1 MSISPKNFGLP
12 PRTVL
17 EQLDDKTI
25 AIIIDRKSR
34 IIMADGKKIIEKANK
49 ITSSLPSI
57 SVALKTSAPVC
68 SKTAKLLESNGI
80 ALIPLP

>member
-1 MSISPKNFGLP
+1 MSISPRDFDLP

-17 EQLDDKTI
+17 EQLDEQTI

-34 IIMADGKKIIEKANK
+34 IIMADGKQIIEKAKK
-49 ITSSLPSI
+49 ITASSPSI

-68 SKTAKLLESNGI
+68 SKTVKLLESNGI
-80 ALIPLP
+80 AIIPWP

>member
-1 MSISPKNFGLP
+1 MSISPKDFGLP

-34 IIMADGKKIIEKANK
+34 IIMADGKKIIEKVKK
-49 ITSSLPSI
+49 ISASLPSV

-68 SKTAKLLESNGI
+68 SKTTKLLESNGI
-80 ALIPLP
+80 TLIPWP